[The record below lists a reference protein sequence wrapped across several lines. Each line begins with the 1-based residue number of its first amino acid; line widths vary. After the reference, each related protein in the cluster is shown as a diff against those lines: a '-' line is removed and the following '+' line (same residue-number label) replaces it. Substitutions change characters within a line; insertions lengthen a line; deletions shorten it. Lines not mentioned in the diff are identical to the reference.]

1 MRIIGIT
8 GGIGTGKSTV
18 LQILENEY
26 NAYVVEADRLA
37 HRLMEPGGSAFSQ
50 ILSTFGEGIL
60 DENGYIDRSVLGGIV
75 FSNSERLQQLNEIV
89 HPLVKEAIK
98 EDIANKAQEASY
110 DIYVIEAALLLEDGY
125 REICDTIWYIY
136 SAMDVRID
144 RLIKG
149 RGGTR
154 EKWISVMNN
163 QSSEAYYRLHCDAV
177 VDNGKT
183 LEDTKEAI
191 AQLLNQC

>member
-18 LQILENEY
+18 LQILQNEY

-37 HRLMEPGGSAFSQ
+37 HRLMEPGELAFSELVRVFGQ
-50 ILSTFGEGIL
+50 EILG
-60 DENGYIDRSVLGGIV
+60 ENGCIDRSVLGGIV
-75 FSNSERLQQLNEIV
+75 FSNPEKLQQLNEIV
-89 HPLVKEAIK
+89 HPLVKAAIR
-98 EDIANKAQEASY
+98 EDIAKKQQNTSY

-125 REICDTIWYIY
+125 KEICDAIWFIY
-136 SAMDVRID
+136 SSIDIRIE

-149 RGGTR
+149 RGGTK

-163 QSSEAYYRLHCDAV
+163 QSSDEYYRLNCDAV
-177 VDNGKT
+177 IDNGKT
-183 LEDTKEAI
+183 LEDTKKAI
-191 AQLLNQC
+191 AQLLNED